1 MNRERNNYYKGGIL
15 VFSCAYITSVGVS
28 SFLYYQNKTVSKN
41 ISSLSEKQAVCYIE
55 GNNNVYFASIE
66 KALEVAANND
76 TSDNIIVLP
85 SEGIMITSDCYID
98 ALDTLIIPYELTGEG
113 NNKVYKYENLYDG
126 AKDDKI
132 DTKLSLFS
140 KVTIGS
146 NVTLTIENGGKLIVG
161 GQHGV
166 RCSTENSTKNM
177 GMSVGRYAEL
187 SFDLNSK
194 IINYGEIINNGF
206 ITEYSDSVGMINMES
221 GSILRSWLP
230 IFDFPGGTTLIIT
243 ILKSVMPFKSY
254 NFPNI
259 WTPIK
264 FKHGSNFF
272 LNAAIGASGINTVKI
287 TANILGDNDT
297 NLLRL
302 KSGELIWNFVN
313 DGYTIGKIEDN
324 RGYVALTTYGEIDIG
339 SMILELEGFT
349 SLDTSRYYFPLTN
362 VFDFTINGNTN
373 INNKVKFMPGARVKV
388 GTNGVVNVNANTV
401 AYQADLLHSPIPG
414 YPTGK
419 DSAIIYNDGV
429 INLNAGFGG
438 RILPGNA
445 NNVNS
450 KIYVNSGFYVP
461 DDCKELDGRNETEAY
476 IFPASS
482 YIADSLASLPAND
495 VVLYSGKVYE
505 YKMDENYGAY
515 YYLNQSKITTIIT
528 QGDTIGAY
536 EDPVFSVEVETD
548 SGWEH
553 YDNPEKI
560 YAEAGAKF
568 KITNLEHADQITVN
582 GLTFSKENFSDL
594 YNKEFVLSSNDSEI
608 IIYKEFLGEHIS
620 IESASI
626 SVSGNEA
633 VPENGGTVT
642 LMLDLEPSKF
652 AEFMLIDEK
661 SLKWTLT
668 LVDLEGEDNRGDI
681 PNCIEIKPYKIDNK
695 YYADFVFEAAAGKKG
710 QVYYDFKV
718 SGIDLTND
726 QTFTATKRI
735 EYEGSE
741 GGCFVPGTLID
752 VDINKKVKIED
763 LNIGD
768 EVLSFNHFT
777 GEIEK
782 KKIFYIYHTK
792 KRKYAI
798 IKLLF
803 DDGTKI
809 DVVESHAFFNV
820 NKREYDFI
828 NSKNYNEFLNDEY
841 LFLNNFGKF
850 VTKKLI
856 NITLSYEENE
866 CFGIVTEN
874 NINHFLNGS
883 LSMVGEFYCLYNFL
897 QIDADY
903 KYNQV
908 SLEKD
913 IEQYGLYTYDDWKDF
928 VSLETFNALNGPF
941 VKIAVLKGRMNRF
954 DIIECILKYLK

>member
-28 SFLYYQNKTVSKN
+28 SFLYYQDKTVSKN
-41 ISSLSEKQAVCYIE
+41 LNSLSEKQAVCYIE

-76 TSDNIIVLP
+76 TNDNIIVLP
-85 SEGIMITSDCYID
+85 TEGIVITRDCYID

-113 NNKVYKYENLYDG
+113 NSRTYKYENLYDG
-126 AKDDKI
+126 AVDTKI

-140 KVTIGS
+140 KVTIGN
-146 NVTLTIENGGKLIVG
+146 NVTLTIESGGKLIVG

-166 RCSTENSTKNM
+166 RCSAENSTKNM
-177 GMSVGRYAEL
+177 GMSVGNYAEL

-206 ITEYSDSVGMINMES
+206 ITEYSDGVGMINMES
-221 GSILRSWLP
+221 GSVLRSWLP
-230 IFDFPGGTTLIIT
+230 IFDFPGGTNLILT
-243 ILKSVMPFKSY
+243 ISKSVMPFKSY

-264 FKHGSNFF
+264 FKYGSNFY
-272 LNAAIGASGINTVKI
+272 LSGAIGASIINTVKI
-287 TANILGDNDT
+287 TANILGNNDT
-297 NLLRL
+297 ALLRL

-313 DGYTIGKIEDN
+313 DGYTIGRIEDN

-339 SMILELEGFT
+339 KMNLELEGYT
-349 SLDTSRYYFPLTN
+349 SLDTSKYYFPLTN

-388 GTNGVVNVNANTV
+388 GTNGVVNVNANTI

-414 YPTGK
+414 YPT
-419 DSAIIYNDGV
+419 DEESTIIYNDGI

-438 RILPGNA
+438 RILPGSA

-461 DDCKELDGRNETEAY
+461 DDCKELNGTNETSAY
-476 IFPASS
+476 IFPATS
-482 YIADSLASLPAND
+482 YIADSLVSSPVND
-495 VVLYSGKVYE
+495 IDLYSGNVYE
-505 YKMDENYGAY
+505 YKMDETHGAY

-528 QGDTIGAY
+528 QGATTGAY
-536 EDPVFSVEVETD
+536 EDPVFSVEVEND
-548 SGWEH
+548 SGRDH

-560 YAEAGAKF
+560 YAEAGTKF
-568 KITNLEHADQITVN
+568 KITSLEHADQITVN
-582 GLTFSKENFSDL
+582 GLTFSKENFNDL

-620 IESASI
+620 IESASL
-626 SVSGNEA
+626 SGA
-633 VPENGGTVT
+633 DKVPEGGGTVT
-642 LMLDLEPSKF
+642 LMLNLDPSKF
-652 AEFMLIDEK
+652 ADYMLIDEEN
-661 SLKWTLT
+661 LEWTLT
-668 LVDLEGEDNRGDI
+668 LTDIEGEDNRGDV
-681 PNCIEIKPYKIDNK
+681 PTLIEIKPYKVDNK
-695 YYADFVFEAAAGKKG
+695 YYADFVFEKAAADKG
-710 QVYYDFKV
+710 QIYYDFAV
-718 SGIDLTND
+718 SGIDLTNG
-726 QTFTATKRI
+726 QPFTATKRI
-735 EYEGSE
+735 HYEGS
-741 GGCFVPGTLID
+741 GGSCFVPGTLID
-752 VDINKKVKIED
+752 VDINKKVKVED
-763 LNIGD
+763 LNVGG

-803 DDGTKI
+803 DDGTTI
-809 DVVESHAFFNV
+809 NVVESHAFFNA

-828 NSKNYNEFLNDEY
+828 NSKNYNEFVNGEY
-841 LFLNNFGKF
+841 LFLDNFGKF
-850 VTKKLI
+850 VTRKLI

-866 CFGIVTEN
+866 CFAIVTEN

-897 QIDADY
+897 EIDADY

-908 SLEKD
+908 SLKKD

-941 VKIAVLKGRMNRF
+941 VKIAVLKGRMNRL
-954 DIIECILKYLK
+954 DIIECIQKYLK